1 MFVLAQADQEGS
13 KGQRKS
19 CVLRTITFCCVHA
32 LPLSFFFQ
40 GQVVL
45 SEIPGLAYIRSET
58 RDNGE
63 QEEETELLTLL
74 GLIVEQTLNTVRLPA
89 LFVQ

>member
-1 MFVLAQADQEGS
+1 M
-13 KGQRKS
+13 
-19 CVLRTITFCCVHA
+19 
-32 LPLSFFFQ
+32 
-40 GQVVL
+40 L

>member
-1 MFVLAQADQEGS
+1 M
-13 KGQRKS
+13 
-19 CVLRTITFCCVHA
+19 
-32 LPLSFFFQ
+32 
-40 GQVVL
+40 L

-63 QEEETELLTLL
+63 QEEEMELLTLW
-74 GLIVEQTLNTVRLPA
+74 GLIVEQTLNTVWLPA